1 MIDNRVLIDFEFNR
15 TAEPDINLVCCSY
28 RAITKGVPE
37 AVQSVWLHNDR
48 NAVEKLATVL
58 CSYQDTHTFVAY
70 AVTAEARS
78 FLALGIDPMD
88 FKWCDLYVEW
98 LQIRYNNEGYKYGR
112 YIKEGMDAYGR
123 YRSHIRTSVAP
134 SMDAS
139 ENVGR
144 DNTET
149 GTGYAG
155 CACALLGEKV
165 DTARKRTVRDL
176 IISDPEQFTADQ
188 RTEIMMYCDSD
199 LDYLD
204 PILDRQTEI
213 VNEVTGYPAEM
224 IHTWQTN
231 RGEYSACI
239 SHIEK
244 HGIPIDLDAIKNL
257 SRNHWDAVN
266 ELVIALNE
274 DYIFYELGHDRKS
287 DMKGHWVFKYY
298 RFAGWIE
305 DNNLGEDWPKT
316 DGGDYSSK
324 SDVLKSYKGYT
335 IIGRL
340 RDTQKSIKNI
350 NWFRKDA
357 VEGVKG
363 EKGFLDYVG
372 SDERLRTRFG
382 IFGTQTGRNAPP
394 AKRYPFAMSKWLRCI
409 IKPDDG
415 MSITEC
421 DYSNQEFVLAAF
433 KSDDQNMMDAYNSG
447 DPYMFFAILAGGA
460 PEGSTKQTHPKVR
473 DKFKGTVLG
482 LQYGMGLLLLWA
494 KLRADTGDPNISED
508 DTRVLRDMHRST
520 FSAFWEWIEDIT
532 DTYSLDGF
540 LLLPDGWFLGPHCH
554 RIPSLRNWPI
564 QGLGACII
572 RRCCIL
578 AIRAG
583 LNVITPLHDAMYIMH
598 KTGDEHA
605 ILTLEMCMNQAVAD
619 VVPGCLIRMSTHTHD
634 SGQVWI
640 HEDGEVMYERMKK
653 YLKFRRTDAETESE
667 LLELLYG
674 KPTEKEA
681 QYEQV

>member
-1 MIDNRVLIDFEFNR
+1 MIDDRVLIDFEFNR
-15 TAEPDINLVCCSY
+15 TAEPDVNLVCCSY
-28 RAITKGVPE
+28 RVITKGAPE

-48 NAVEKLATVL
+48 GAVEELADTL
-58 CSYQDTHTFVAY
+58 CGLMNTHTFISF

-78 FLALGIDPMD
+78 FLALGIEPLD
-88 FKWCDLYVEW
+88 FQWCDLYAEW
-98 LQIRYNNEGYKYGR
+98 LQIRYNNEAYKYGR
-112 YIKEGMDAYGR
+112 YIKEGVDSHGR

-139 ENVGR
+139 ENYGK

-155 CACALLGEKV
+155 CACALLGAKV
-165 DTARKRTVRDL
+165 DTARKKTVREL
-176 IISDPEQFTADQ
+176 IISDPEKFTADQ

-204 PILDRQTEI
+204 PIHETQTEI
-213 VNEVTGYPAEM
+213 IHDLTEYPDER
-224 IHTWQTN
+224 IHEWQ
-231 RGEYSACI
+231 RSRAQYSACV

-244 HGIPIDLDAIKNL
+244 HGIPIDLEAIKHL

-266 ELVIALNE
+266 ELVVALNE

-287 DMKGHWVFKYY
+287 DMKGHWVFKYE
-298 RFAGWIE
+298 RFSGWVE
-305 DNNLGEDWPKT
+305 DNNLKDDWPKT
-316 DGGDYSSK
+316 DTGLYSSK
-324 SDVLKSYKGYT
+324 AEVLKSYRGYE
-335 IIGRL
+335 IIARL

-350 NWFRKDA
+350 NWFRQEA
-357 VEGVKG
+357 VEGKAG

-372 SDERLRTRFG
+372 SDGRLRTRFG

-409 IKPDDG
+409 VKPDAG

-421 DYSNQEFVLAAF
+421 DYSNQEFILAAF
-433 KSDDQNMMDAYNSG
+433 KSDDQNMTDAYNSG

-460 PEGSTKQTHPKVR
+460 PEGATKASHPEPRK
-473 DKFKGTVLG
+473 KFKGTVLG
-482 LQYGMGLLLLWA
+482 LQYNMGIVLLAA
-494 KLRADTGDPNISED
+494 KLRADTGDLSIDED
-508 DTRVLRDMHRST
+508 DAKELRGIHRET
-520 FSAFWEWIEDIT
+520 FSDYWEWVEDIT

-540 LLLPDGWFLGPHCH
+540 LLLPDGWLLGPHCH
-554 RIPSLRNWPI
+554 RIPSVRNFPI

-572 RRCCIL
+572 RRCCYL

-598 KTGDEHA
+598 KTGDEA
-605 ILTLEMCMNQAVAD
+605 AVLTLQMCMNQAVED
-619 VVPGCLIRMSTHTHD
+619 VVPGCLIRMDVETHD
-634 SGQVWI
+634 SDKVWI
-640 HEDGEVMYERMKK
+640 HEDGADMYHRMKK
-653 YLKFRRTDAETESE
+653 YLVFRRTDAETEKE
-667 LLELLYG
+667 LMDLLYG
-674 KPTEKEA
+674 TTVENTA
-681 QYEQV
+681 YA